1 MFETVQ
7 TTHGRPVHHFA
18 MNPGNPN
25 TDVRTLHEAG
35 LLLGG
40 NQQLADFL
48 DIEAWLVSRW
58 LEGLG
63 HPPDSIV
70 LRCTDL
76 IGSRQ
81 QAAVGPKER
90 DEGVRSCL

>member
-1 MFETVQ
+1 
-7 TTHGRPVHHFA
+7 

-25 TDVRTLHEAG
+25 SDVRTLHEAG

-40 NQQLADFL
+40 SQQLADFL

-63 HPPDSIV
+63 RPPDDIV

-81 QAAVGPKER
+81 TAAVVAREC
-90 DEGVRSCL
+90 DEGVRSCR